1 MQWNWQ
7 AEGWPEFSHDDGAL
21 RGLEQQFLLQSGE
34 FQGAFRHLDGNG
46 QAFLRVELIG
56 EEAIKTSEIE
66 GEILNRDSVQASLR
80 QQMGLE
86 QSRTPI
92 SAAER
97 GIAEM
102 LLDLY
107 GGFDRPMSNGL
118 LFSWHRMLLQE
129 NRSIREIGC
138 YRTHIEPMQVVSG
151 PDYRRRIHFEA
162 PPSVHVPQEMERF
175 IEWYNL
181 TTPSA
186 GTAGSALL
194 RAGLA
199 HLYFVSIHPFED
211 GNGRIGRAIAQ
222 KVLAQAL
229 GRPSLISL
237 SSTIE
242 RRRRDYY
249 AALERNNRK
258 LEITDWLVYFAET
271 IVEAQR
277 RTAHLVD
284 FVIARARFHDRL
296 RGQLNER
303 QEKVIARMFREGID
317 GFRGGLSAENYIAI
331 AKTSRATATRDLQD
345 LVEKGGLT
353 RSGALRH
360 TRYALRLGYDEPNTS
375 FSAAGASA

>member
-1 MQWNWQ
+1 MHWNWQ
-7 AEGWPEFSHDDGAL
+7 AQGWPEFSYDEAAL
-21 RGLEQQFLLQSGE
+21 RGQEQQFLLQSGE
-34 FQGAFRHLDGNG
+34 FQGAFRHLDGSG

-107 GGFDRPMSNGL
+107 GGFDRPMSHDL

-162 PPSVHVPQEMERF
+162 PPSVRVSQEMERF
-175 IEWYNL
+175 IDWFNL
-181 TTPSA
+181 TTPSV
-186 GTAGSALL
+186 GTTGGALL

-242 RRRRDYY
+242 RRRKDYY
-249 AALERNNRK
+249 AALERNNRQ
-258 LEITDWLVYFAET
+258 LEVTDWLVYFAGT

-277 RTAHLVD
+277 RTAQLVD
-284 FVIARARFHDRL
+284 FVMAKARFHDRL

-331 AKTSRATATRDLQD
+331 VKTSRATATRDLQD
-345 LVEKGGLT
+345 LVEKGAFT
-353 RSGALRH
+353 RSGVLRH
-360 TRYALRLGYDEPNTS
+360 TRYALRLDLV
-375 FSAAGASA
+375 